1 LHSRHVPQGDHP
13 SVGVELRGDAGR
25 QAMPHPAVSLSALD
39 NGDPLS
45 LQQLSQFMIV
55 GTDDGDD
62 TGERGF
68 KIAERGYA
76 D

>member
-1 LHSRHVPQGDHP
+1 
-13 SVGVELRGDAGR
+13 
-25 QAMPHPAVSLSALD
+25 MPHPAVSLSALD